1 MSERFYKSTYSG
13 SNQACVEISHRR
25 DEVLIRDSKYTG
37 PADLEPIL
45 TVPADA
51 WSAVLDLAM
60 SMTSGEIDGELT
72 ITVHPDGGATIA
84 GQDGVTLDYRADEWD
99 AFAKGVAAGQ
109 FDR

>member
-13 SNQACVEISHRR
+13 SNQACVEVSHRS
-25 DEVLIRDSKYTG
+25 DVVLIRDSKYAG

-45 TVPADA
+45 TVPAEA
-51 WSAVLDLAM
+51 WSTVLDLALN
-60 SMTSGEIDGELT
+60 MTSGQAGGELT

-84 GQDGVTLDYRADEWD
+84 GQDGVTLVYRADEWG
-99 AFAKGVAAGQ
+99 AFAKGVAGGQ